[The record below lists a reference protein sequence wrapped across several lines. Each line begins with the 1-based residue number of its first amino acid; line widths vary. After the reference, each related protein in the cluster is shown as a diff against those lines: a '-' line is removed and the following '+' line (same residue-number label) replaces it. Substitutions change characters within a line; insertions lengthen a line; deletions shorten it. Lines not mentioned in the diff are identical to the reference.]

1 MKPHRNW
8 MEHGNTEIVWRA
20 HHSIKP
26 IQHKEEHTE
35 AGIIYSGAYEND
47 PPRRNWAVSVVS
59 ANLTALAYT
68 PLTPSEKAEYLEI
81 AGERFAAPYQEFWV
95 LAASAAEALSLA
107 ARYAEDHNMEPTNV
121 SLIP

>member
-1 MKPHRNW
+1 MRRNW
-8 MEHGNTEIVWRA
+8 FEHGNTDIVWQP

-26 IQHKEEHTE
+26 IRHEEEHTE
-35 AGIIYSGAYEND
+35 AGVLYSGAYKND
-47 PPRRNWAVSVVS
+47 SPRRNWAVEVVS

-68 PLTPSEKAEYLEI
+68 PLTPEERTEYLEI
-81 AGERFAAPYQEFWV
+81 VAERHAAPYQEFWV

-107 ARYAEDHNMEPTNV
+107 AKYAEEHTMEPTSV